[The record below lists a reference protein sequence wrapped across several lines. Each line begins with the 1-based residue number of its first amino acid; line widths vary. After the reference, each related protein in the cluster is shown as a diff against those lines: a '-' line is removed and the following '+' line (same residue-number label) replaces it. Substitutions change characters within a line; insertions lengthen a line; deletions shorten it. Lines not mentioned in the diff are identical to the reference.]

1 MTLDPHSLLIKLLKI
16 FFLILSNVF
25 KEYFFTMNFVKNKQR
40 NKMGDEYLNNCL
52 VIFIEREFFGQV
64 NDGDIINLF

>member
-1 MTLDPHSLLIKLLKI
+1 
-16 FFLILSNVF
+16 
-25 KEYFFTMNFVKNKQR
+25 MNFVKNKQR

>member
-1 MTLDPHSLLIKLLKI
+1 MTLDPHSLLIKLLRI
-16 FFLILSNVF
+16 FFSNSF
-25 KEYFFTMNFVKNKQR
+25 KCVERVFFTMNFVKDKQR
-40 NKMGDEYLNNCL
+40 NKMGDEYLKNCL

>member
-1 MTLDPHSLLIKLLKI
+1 ML
-16 FFLILSNVF
+16 